1 MFATSC
7 KSDQKQLFDIFG
19 LLYDINEVLEPD
31 ALLPRLPPLLG
42 EPRDIAQLVVQLVAA
57 ALVLGLLHAQL
68 LHAVGGDGGGGGED
82 ERHEVEAVVA
92 CPVGEARAWGGGE

>member
-31 ALLPRLPPLLG
+31 ALLPRAYEVARQLLRTPPLVRRYTRVLLTQ
-42 EPRDIAQLVVQLVAA
+42 RLRAQLHD
-57 ALVLGLLHAQL
+57 ALSYGFAMEGHAL
-68 LHAVGGDGGGGGED
+68 A
-82 ERHEVEAVVA
+82 
-92 CPVGEARAWGGGE
+92 